1 MALDDK
7 FLKPYDSKE
16 TEDRVYK
23 IWEESGFFNPD
34 ICLEKG
40 ICNEKSEVF
49 SIVLPPPNVT
59 GVLHLG
65 HSLMLAIEDIMIR
78 FNRMRGKRTLWVP
91 GTDHAAIATQSRV
104 EEDLYKKE
112 KKTKHDL
119 GREEFLKLVEDFAQN
134 SHDTIIG
141 QTKKMGASL
150 DWSREAYTLD
160 EKRTL
165 AVNTAFKRMYDDG
178 LIYQGER
185 IINWD
190 PYLQTTVSDD
200 EVERVEKQT
209 PFYYLK
215 YGPFEIATARP
226 ETKFGDKYVVMH
238 PDDKRYAEY
247 KHGQKIKLEWINGEI
262 EATIVKDDIIDMEFG
277 TGAMTI
283 TPSHDAIDFDIAER
297 HNLDFEQIIDFKGK
311 LLPIAGE
318 FAGEHI
324 KKVRPKIVEKLQEK
338 GLVTKIDKNYTHA
351 AAVNSRGG
359 GTIEPQIL
367 KQWFINVNKEF
378 KIRDSKLKGI
388 KTGEKVTLKKLM
400 RHVVE
405 SSQIKIIPER
415 FEKVYY
421 HWIDN
426 LRDWNISRQI
436 WYGHQIPVWY
446 KGSEIHVD
454 VEPPKEGGWERDS
467 DTLDTWFSSGLWT
480 FSTLGWPGK
489 TSDLETYHPT
499 SVLETGH
506 DILFFWVAR
515 MILMTTYHLGEI
527 PFENVY
533 LHGTVLDE
541 KGKKMSKS
549 KGNAVDP
556 LEMIEK
562 FGADA
567 LRMAMVVGV
576 GPGNDQSLSDNKVKA
591 YKHFSNK
598 VWNAS
603 RFVLTNIEELDLK
616 EKPELNKVDEARVK
630 ELREIQK
637 DITDD
642 IENYRFYLAAEKLYH
657 YFWHTFADII
667 IEEAKPRLSGE
678 DEGEKK
684 SAGWTLLHILKTS
697 LKMLH
702 PFMPFITE
710 EIWSL
715 MENDKMLMI
724 EDWPQTK

>member
-1 MALDDK
+1 MSWAIVRVRGSVNV
-7 FLKPYDSKE
+7 KP
-16 TEDRVYK
+16 K
-23 IWEESGFFNPD
+23 I
-34 ICLEKG
+34 
-40 ICNEKSEVF
+40 
-49 SIVLPPPNVT
+49 
-59 GVLHLG
+59 
-65 HSLMLAIEDIMIR
+65 
-78 FNRMRGKRTLWVP
+78 
-91 GTDHAAIATQSRV
+91 
-104 EEDLYKKE
+104 
-112 KKTKHDL
+112 KKT
-119 GREEFLKLVEDFAQN
+119 
-134 SHDTIIG
+134 
-141 QTKKMGASL
+141 M
-150 DWSREAYTLD
+150 
-160 EKRTL
+160 
-165 AVNTAFKRMYDDG
+165 
-178 LIYQGER
+178 
-185 IINWD
+185 
-190 PYLQTTVSDD
+190 
-200 EVERVEKQT
+200 
-209 PFYYLK
+209 
-215 YGPFEIATARP
+215 
-226 ETKFGDKYVVMH
+226 
-238 PDDKRYAEY
+238 
-247 KHGQKIKLEWINGEI
+247 KIKLEWINGEI

-506 DILFFWVAR
+506 DIDR
-515 MILMTTYHLGEI
+515 
-527 PFENVY
+527 
-533 LHGTVLDE
+533 
-541 KGKKMSKS
+541 KS
-549 KGNAVDP
+549 
-556 LEMIEK
+556 
-562 FGADA
+562 
-567 LRMAMVVGV
+567 VV
-576 GPGNDQSLSDNKVKA
+576 
-591 YKHFSNK
+591 
-598 VWNAS
+598 
-603 RFVLTNIEELDLK
+603 
-616 EKPELNKVDEARVK
+616 
-630 ELREIQK
+630 
-637 DITDD
+637 
-642 IENYRFYLAAEKLYH
+642 
-657 YFWHTFADII
+657 
-667 IEEAKPRLSGE
+667 
-678 DEGEKK
+678 
-684 SAGWTLLHILKTS
+684 
-697 LKMLH
+697 
-702 PFMPFITE
+702 
-710 EIWSL
+710 
-715 MENDKMLMI
+715 
-724 EDWPQTK
+724 